1 MSGFFLP
8 SIFERNIGPKQI
20 NMTLRSLSPLFFRST
35 PVVVL
40 ALAALHFSALALNPL
55 QRLQPGNDD
64 EVLEVLPA
72 VTRVR
77 PASPARTG
85 AASAPSATPAPPP
98 KAADPAAAAAQA
110 RQDIGVARQSG
121 DTRYWGRAQAAL
133 LPWWDRA
140 DAPADIA
147 VLQATVQQ
155 GRHEFEPSRKILTAA
170 LARAPMHAQGWLN
183 LAALERLS
191 ARYAESLM
199 ACDAVALAGQV
210 LYAQAC
216 RFETQSLQGQHQ
228 SAAKG
233 MQALIAQTK
242 DASQQSW
249 LYSLLAES
257 QERAG
262 QASAAADAYQ
272 RSLKL
277 DPDLYTAIAYSDLL
291 LRTGKTSQAL
301 AALAALPETDAV
313 VLRRAA
319 AWKRLGDARWSAA
332 RAQLKEYSA
341 ELVRRGDDPALHGRE
356 LALAALW
363 LDEDAPAALALARQ
377 NLILQREPVDWW
389 VALQSA
395 QLAEDAGA
403 VAEIRAGLAAAGLQ
417 DTRLA
422 PAQSTRKA
430 TR

>member
-1 MSGFFLP
+1 MTNRRMHAF
-8 SIFERNIGPKQI
+8 SITWTSLAGVLVLS
-20 NMTLRSLSPLFFRST
+20 TLHFN
-35 PVVVL
+35 VL
-40 ALAALHFSALALNPL
+40 AVTPL
-55 QRLQPGNDD
+55 QPTRDD

-72 VTRVR
+72 ITRTRPVR
-77 PASPARTG
+77 SGPASAGSAVT
-85 AASAPSATPAPPP
+85 ASAPN
-98 KAADPAAAAAQA
+98 AANPAAAAAQA
-110 RQDIGVARQSG
+110 RQDISVARQTG

-140 DAPADIA
+140 DAPVDIA

-155 GRHEFEPSRKILTAA
+155 GRHEFEASRKILTAA

-191 ARYAESLM
+191 ARYADTLK
-199 ACDAVALAGQV
+199 ACDAVARAGQA

-216 RFETQSLQGQHQ
+216 RLETLSLQGQHLP
-228 SAAKG
+228 AARG
-233 MQALIAQTK
+233 LQALIAQTA
-242 DASQQSW
+242 DAGQQSW
-249 LYSLLAES
+249 LYSLLAEGE
-257 QERAG
+257 ERAG
-262 QASAAADAYQ
+262 KHNAAADAYQ

-277 DPDLYTAIAYSDLL
+277 EPDLYTAIAYSDLL
-291 LRTGKTSQAL
+291 RRTGKTSQAL

-319 AWKRLGDARWSAA
+319 AWKRLGDARWIGA

-363 LDEDAPAALALARQ
+363 LDDDAPAALALARR
-377 NLILQREPVDWW
+377 NLLLQREPVDWW

-395 QLAEDAGA
+395 QLAKDAGA
-403 VAEIRAGLAAAGLQ
+403 IAEIRAALAAAGLQ

-422 PAQSTRKA
+422 QSRPARKEP
-430 TR
+430 R

>member
-20 NMTLRSLSPLFFRST
+20 NMTLRSLHPLFFRSP

-40 ALAALHFSALALNPL
+40 ALAALHFNALALNPL

-72 VTRVR
+72 VTRTR
-77 PASPARTG
+77 PARTG

-98 KAADPAAAAAQA
+98 KAADPAGAAAQA

-191 ARYAESLM
+191 ARYAESLK
-199 ACDAVALAGQV
+199 ACDAVALAGQA

-228 SAAKG
+228 PAAQG
-233 MQALIAQTK
+233 LQALIAQTK

-319 AWKRLGDARWSAA
+319 AWKRLGDARWRAA
-332 RAQLKEYSA
+332 RAQLKDYSA

-363 LDEDAPAALALARQ
+363 LDEDAPAALALARR
-377 NLILQREPVDWW
+377 NLLLQREPVDWW

-395 QLAEDAGA
+395 QLAKDAGA

-422 PAQSTRKA
+422 QAQPTRKA